1 MNQGRG
7 GTKTCKEPFSCSN
20 FVCILPILIMLKIY
34 SCCLTLLV
42 LFSCNNHFHQSPA
55 VIKKQK
61 TIIRNYI
68 SAEDTR
74 DTVLLKNLLADTIT
88 HYWKMQNPNR
98 QKIIDFYKEYWTKN
112 KYSKNAVQ
120 SITPVAKNTY
130 SVKTYFEVQRM
141 QADTVIHVESTILY
155 KLNRAG
161 KIVFV
166 GKE

>member
-1 MNQGRG
+1 
-7 GTKTCKEPFSCSN
+7 
-20 FVCILPILIMLKIY
+20 MLKIN

-55 VIKKQK
+55 GIKKQK

-68 SAEDTR
+68 NAEDTR
-74 DTVLLKNLLADTIT
+74 DSVLLKNLLADTIT
-88 HYWKMQNPNR
+88 HYWKMQNPTR

-130 SVKTYFEVQRM
+130 SVKTFFEVQRIHT
-141 QADTVIHVESTILY
+141 DTVIHIESTILY
-155 KLNRAG
+155 KLNTAG